1 MAVFAR
7 VSDARIT
14 EAIVRDFCN
23 RFAEKAK
30 TEVVV
35 VGGGPSGLMC
45 ARDLAS
51 NGVAVTVIESNNYLG
66 GGFWM
71 GGYLM
76 NGVTFREP
84 SEKIL
89 DELSIPHK
97 KVADGLHMTP
107 GPHACSRLIAAAC
120 DAGVEIFN
128 MTRFDDIVIREND
141 RVSGVVV
148 NSSAVASLPKQ
159 VACVDPVSI
168 EAEVVVDATGHDAV
182 VASSLQSRGLIE
194 IKGCGAMWADTSEDL
209 IVEKTGEVHP
219 GLFACGMAVSAIYG
233 IPRMG
238 PTFGA
243 MLVSGRR
250 AAEQIAGKLAQ

>member
-1 MAVFAR
+1 MDRFAR
-7 VSDARIT
+7 VSDAQIT
-14 EAIVRDFCN
+14 EAIIRDFCT
-23 RFAEKAK
+23 RFAERAK
-30 TEVVV
+30 TQVVV

-51 NGVAVTVIESNNYLG
+51 RGIAVTIIESNNYLG

-76 NGVTFREP
+76 NGVTFRAP

-89 DELSIPHK
+89 DELGIPYTE
-97 KVADGLHMTP
+97 VAEGLYMTP
-107 GPHACSRLIAAAC
+107 GPHACSKLIGAAC

-128 MTRFDDIVIREND
+128 MSRFDDVVIRQKD

-148 NSSAVASLPKQ
+148 NSSAVASLPRQ

-182 VASSLQSRGLIE
+182 VASSLQCRGLME
-194 IKGCGAMWADTSEDL
+194 VKGCGAMWADTSEDL

-250 AAEQIAGKLAQ
+250 ASEQIGHGLAR